1 MTTGTSGREVLRKLA
16 IKFTPPVFHG
26 PQARKHG
33 LAAILH
39 AMFEVTLVGD
49 FAEFGVFK
57 GVSARFLSQFL
68 YGERSLHL
76 FDSFEGLPEAWVG
89 VDGYDKGHF
98 STNGQVPRIRGK
110 HVHIHK
116 GWFSDTIPPFAEA
129 LTQPLSFIH
138 MDADLYGSTMDVFNG
153 LNEFISPGTIILFN
167 EYVMKQSEDEHRA
180 LLDWSQQ
187 HRREFQYLWRSES
200 VQVAIRVTK

>member
-1 MTTGTSGREVLRKLA
+1 
-16 IKFTPPVFHG
+16 
-26 PQARKHG
+26 
-33 LAAILH
+33 
-39 AMFEVTLVGD
+39 
-49 FAEFGVFK
+49 
-57 GVSARFLSQFL
+57 
-68 YGERSLHL
+68 
-76 FDSFEGLPEAWVG
+76 
-89 VDGYDKGHF
+89 
-98 STNGQVPRIRGK
+98 
-110 HVHIHK
+110 
-116 GWFSDTIPPFAEA
+116 
-129 LTQPLSFIH
+129 